1 MELFKLVGKIAV
13 DSSEANTKINE
24 VSQKAGLLATTVGT
38 KMQSAG
44 DKISGIG
51 GKMKPA
57 TVAIAGIG
65 TAAVKTYASFESKMS
80 NVQAISGAT
89 GDDLIKL
96 SDKAKEMGAKTKF
109 SASESADALSYMAM
123 AGWKTDDMLNG
134 LEGVMNLAAASGEDL
149 ASTSDIVTDALT
161 AFGMSANESTHFADI
176 LATTSSN
183 ANTNVS
189 LMGETFKYVA
199 PVAGSL
205 GYKAEDVAA
214 AVGLMANSGI
224 KASQAGTSLRSLLTN
239 LAKPSDTVE
248 ASMKRLGLS
257 LTDSSGKMKPMSQLT
272 EELRDKFS
280 GLTAEQKAQEAASLA
295 GKTGMSGLLAIV
307 NASDKDYKKLT
318 KSIDE
323 CDGSSKKMADTMINN
338 LSGQITILKSQLEG
352 VAIQIGEIVVP
363 KIKEFVTHIQGLV
376 DKFSKLDRGT
386 QTTIVKIAGIVAAI
400 APVLL
405 TVGKLSSGI
414 GKIIT
419 LFGRI
424 GGLAS
429 PIGIVVAAIAA
440 LAGVFAYAYKNNSKF
455 REQVN
460 GLVSG
465 LKATLLPVIEKL
477 KTVFTNLWTG
487 TLQPLLSNLATSFT
501 STLSQIL
508 PALTNIIQ
516 TVLPQLAN
524 VIATIVP
531 LIANIVATVLPQLAD
546 MINTILPLIMNFV
559 SQIMPTIM
567 SAIQAI
573 LPVITNLVQTVLP
586 PLMTIIQSIVGVL
599 MQVIQTV
606 LPPIISALGT
616 VITFIANVFINAWNI
631 IKTAWSVAAS
641 VFSAIWNKIKVV
653 FGPVAAFFKKCFGA
667 AFTAIKTVFGVL
679 VSVFRGI
686 WNGIKAVFSPVI
698 SFFGK
703 IFKGAWNGI
712 KSAFSATVGF
722 FKTLWSSIKSVF
734 SGVGSFF
741 SSVFGVIGDIL
752 KAPINLIIKGLNFLI
767 NGINKISF
775 DVPDWVPVIGGGK
788 FGFDIPTIPELE
800 EGGVLERGQVG
811 LLEGNGSEAVVP
823 LEKNTGWLDQIALR
837 LAKLNPSSSDGE
849 SVQKL
854 DAIITLLQEMAGT
867 NRIEEIQKALAG
879 TDISWN
885 KREIGRLVKSFA

>member
-1 MELFKLVGKIAV
+1 
-13 DSSEANTKINE
+13 
-24 VSQKAGLLATTVGT
+24 
-38 KMQSAG
+38 
-44 DKISGIG
+44 
-51 GKMKPA
+51 
-57 TVAIAGIG
+57 
-65 TAAVKTYASFESKMS
+65 
-80 NVQAISGAT
+80 
-89 GDDLIKL
+89 
-96 SDKAKEMGAKTKF
+96 
-109 SASESADALSYMAM
+109 
-123 AGWKTDDMLNG
+123 
-134 LEGVMNLAAASGEDL
+134 
-149 ASTSDIVTDALT
+149 
-161 AFGMSANESTHFADI
+161 
-176 LATTSSN
+176 
-183 ANTNVS
+183 
-189 LMGETFKYVA
+189 
-199 PVAGSL
+199 
-205 GYKAEDVAA
+205 
-214 AVGLMANSGI
+214 
-224 KASQAGTSLRSLLTN
+224 
-239 LAKPSDTVE
+239 
-248 ASMKRLGLS
+248 MKRLGLS

-546 MINTILPLIMNFV
+546 MINTILPTYYEFCFANNANNNECHSSNIAGYNKSCADCFATTDDNH
-559 SQIMPTIM
+559 TIH
-567 SAIQAI
+567 SWRPYAGDS
-573 LPVITNLVQTVLP
+573 N
-586 PLMTIIQSIVGVL
+586 G
-599 MQVIQTV
+599 
-606 LPPIISALGT
+606 
-616 VITFIANVFINAWNI
+616 
-631 IKTAWSVAAS
+631 
-641 VFSAIWNKIKVV
+641 
-653 FGPVAAFFKKCFGA
+653 
-667 AFTAIKTVFGVL
+667 FTANYKYHKYNCSYNYEHCI
-679 VSVFRGI
+679 SV
-686 WNGIKAVFSPVI
+686 VI
-698 SFFGK
+698 GSYANYK
-703 IFKGAWNGI
+703 HSCEYSWCDITANYIGAWNGYYI
-712 KSAFSATVGF
+712 YCKCVH
-722 FKTLWSSIKSVF
+722 KCMEHNQDCMECCCICV
-734 SGVGSFF
+734 
-741 SSVFGVIGDIL
+741 
-752 KAPINLIIKGLNFLI
+752 
-767 NGINKISF
+767 
-775 DVPDWVPVIGGGK
+775 
-788 FGFDIPTIPELE
+788 
-800 EGGVLERGQVG
+800 
-811 LLEGNGSEAVVP
+811 
-823 LEKNTGWLDQIALR
+823 
-837 LAKLNPSSSDGE
+837 
-849 SVQKL
+849 
-854 DAIITLLQEMAGT
+854 
-867 NRIEEIQKALAG
+867 
-879 TDISWN
+879 
-885 KREIGRLVKSFA
+885 